1 MVKIAPSILTCDFS
15 DLTQE
20 IGKVEKENVDML
32 HLDIMDG
39 HFVPNISF
47 GPMVVKSLRSKTNLF
62 FDVHL
67 MIENADKFLVPFS
80 EAGAD
85 LITVHVEAC
94 KDLRNT
100 LNKIKSLG
108 KKVGV
113 CLNPDT
119 PIEKVVKFL
128 PELDIVMLM
137 SVFPGFGGQG
147 FICSVLKKI
156 EKLKAIIE
164 KEKLTLDIEVDGGI
178 NIKTAAQA
186 VSSGA
191 NILVVGSAIYQAE
204 NLGQTIKFLKNLSH

>member
-15 DLTQE
+15 DLTGE
-20 IGKVEKENVDML
+20 VKKMEKEKVDML

-39 HFVPNISF
+39 HFVPNLSF
-47 GPMVVKSLRSKTNLF
+47 GPMVVKSLRPKTNLF

-67 MIENADKFLVPFS
+67 MIENADEFLLPFS
-80 EAGAD
+80 QAGAD
-85 LITVHVEAC
+85 LITVHIESC
-94 KDLRNT
+94 KDLGNT
-100 LNKIKSLG
+100 INKIKSLG
-108 KKVGV
+108 KGVGV

-119 PIEKVVKFL
+119 PIEKIIKFL
-128 PELDIVMLM
+128 PELDLVMLM
-137 SVFPGFGGQG
+137 SVFPGFGGQK

-164 KEKLTLDIEVDGGI
+164 KEKLNLDIEVDGGI

-191 NILVVGSAIYQAE
+191 SILVVGSALYQAE
-204 NLGQTIKFLKNLSH
+204 DLGETIKYLKNLSY

>member
-20 IGKVEKENVDML
+20 IRKVEKENVDML

-47 GPMVVKSLRSKTNLF
+47 GPMVVKSLRPKTDLF

-67 MIENADKFLVPFS
+67 MIENADEFLVPFS

-85 LITVHVEAC
+85 LITVHIETC
-94 KDLRNT
+94 RDLKNT

-119 PIEKVVKFL
+119 PVEKVVKFL

-147 FICSVLKKI
+147 FIDSVLKKI
-156 EKLKAIIE
+156 EKLKAIRE
-164 KEKLTLDIEVDGGI
+164 KDKLNLDIEVDGGI

-186 VSSGA
+186 VFSGA
-191 NILVVGSAIYQAE
+191 DILVVGSAIYQAE
-204 NLGQTIKFLKNLSH
+204 NLGQTIKYLKNLSH